1 MGNRVGI
8 IFHNNWDDFS
18 PLLYSHNGGYQITK
32 EFIEEFLN
40 SYRELYPVCDDGH
53 KYDCEHVMYQFIQ
66 SVGVDLHNRICS
78 LSESEVHALSS
89 DYWYRNYFES
99 GCFLVNVDF
108 NNFGEIFRS

>member
-8 IFHNNWDDFS
+8 IFHNNWEEFS
-18 PLLYSHNGGYQITK
+18 PLLYSHHGGCQITK
-32 EFIEEFLN
+32 ELIEEFIN

-53 KYDCEHVMYQFIQ
+53 KYDCDHMMYGFIQ

-78 LSESEVHALSS
+78 IDDSVLKETRA
-89 DYWYRNYFES
+89 YRNAFDC

-108 NNFGEIFRS
+108 DNYGEIINT